1 MSRLTSNLVLAAVLG
16 QLVAQLGWIDALFIP
31 LVLAAPPV
39 TGAILASRR
48 VGYAWVAVLWASTGL
63 GMAWS
68 DWIVNRED
76 VAFHL
81 ALAVIMPLLAGA
93 GFGPGTLTAIV
104 LFVPVSAWII
114 HACFGTGRLSYKGL
128 ALIFFNGVVFH
139 IILTG
144 PLMLFING
152 EIGSAA
158 LVATQLAN
166 AVLFLPK
173 RST

>member
-76 VAFHL
+76 VTFHL
-81 ALAVIMPLLAGA
+81 ALAVIMPLLAGV
-93 GFGPGTLTAIV
+93 G
-104 LFVPVSAWII
+104 W
-114 HACFGTGRLSYKGL
+114 
-128 ALIFFNGVVFH
+128 GVVR
-139 IILTG
+139 LTRRRVT
-144 PLMLFING
+144 
-152 EIGSAA
+152 AA
-158 LVATQLAN
+158 
-166 AVLFLPK
+166 
-173 RST
+173 